1 VSSADDPTALA
12 YGCWRIDVY
21 GSSVASSTPMAQRF
35 DPALTAAMTVLAAN
49 KQARLAGAL
58 ATVGRIETVPA
69 RSDSVASRVSLW
81 LDVRAE
87 AVGEADAIDTV
98 DALLA
103 AVVKQATERAVRDGT
118 RVEVALVA
126 RGRR

>member
-1 VSSADDPTALA
+1 
-12 YGCWRIDVY
+12 
-21 GSSVASSTPMAQRF
+21 MAQRF

-69 RSDSVASRVSLW
+69 CSDLVASRVSLW

-87 AVGEADAIDTV
+87 AADEADAIDTV

-103 AVVKQATERAVRDGT
+103 AVVRQATERAVRDGT